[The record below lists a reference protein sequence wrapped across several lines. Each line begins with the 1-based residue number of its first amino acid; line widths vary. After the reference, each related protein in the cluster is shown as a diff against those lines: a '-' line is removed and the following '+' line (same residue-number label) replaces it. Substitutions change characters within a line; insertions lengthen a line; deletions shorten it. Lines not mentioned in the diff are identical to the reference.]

1 MSEAAPTT
9 MLQPE
14 AVQGVAPPQ
23 RAPTLEVEGL
33 RSGYHGVTVLKGL
46 DFQVGDEIFA
56 VLGANGAGKTTLLA
70 TLARLIPLMAGTIRF
85 LGEDVSALPPY
96 ETAGRGMGYVPQES
110 GTFPDLTVLE
120 NLRVGGMIGRRSP
133 AERMAEVFELFPA
146 LRPLQRQAA
155 GTLSGGESRM
165 LACGRAL
172 RAQKAGTLSGGESRM
187 VACGRALMQDPTVLL
202 LDEPTAGLSPLYVD
216 MFFDK
221 IKEIHETRGVA
232 IVLAE
237 QNATKALQ
245 VADRVMVLSLGEA
258 YAVVDAAEL
267 TTRQLKEGYRI

>member
-1 MSEAAPTT
+1 MSETARSA
-9 MLQPE
+9 
-14 AVQGVAPPQ
+14 
-23 RAPTLEVEGL
+23 TLEVEGL

-46 DFQVGDEIFA
+46 DFAVGNEVFA

-70 TLARLIPLMAGTIRF
+70 TLARLLPLMAGTIRF
-85 LGEDVSALPPY
+85 LGEDVSRLPPY
-96 ETAGRGMGYVPQES
+96 ETAARGIGYVPQEK
-110 GTFPDLTVLE
+110 GIFPDLTVLE
-120 NLRVGGMIGRRSP
+120 NLSVGGMIGRRSRD
-133 AERMAEVFELFPA
+133 ERMTEVFELFPD
-146 LRPLQRQAA
+146 LRGLRSQRA

-172 RAQKAGTLSGGESRM
+172 
-187 VACGRALMQDPTVLL
+187 MQEPKVLL

-216 MFFDK
+216 MFFDR
-221 IKEIHETRGVA
+221 IRTIHEARGVA

-258 YAVVDAAEL
+258 FAVMDAAEL
-267 TTRQLKEGYRI
+267 TTQQLKEGYRI

>member
-1 MSEAAPTT
+1 M
-9 MLQPE
+9 
-14 AVQGVAPPQ
+14 V
-23 RAPTLEVEGL
+23 PTLQVQAKPGLDARSGRGTVSLEVAGL
-33 RSGYHGVTVLKGL
+33 RSGYHGVTVLKDL
-46 DFQVGDEIFA
+46 DFTVGDEVFT

-85 LGEDVSALPPY
+85 QGEDVSSLPPF
-96 ETAGRGMGYVPQES
+96 ETAARGVGYVPQEK

-120 NLRVGGMIGRRSP
+120 NLTVGGMIGKRSRE
-133 AERMAEVFELFPA
+133 ERMAEVFELFPDLRA
-146 LRPLQRQAA
+146 LRTQRA

-172 RAQKAGTLSGGESRM
+172 MQEPRM
-187 VACGRALMQDPTVLL
+187 LL

-216 MFFDK
+216 MFFEK
-221 IKEIHETRGVA
+221 IREIHETKGVA

-245 VADRVMVLSLGEA
+245 VADRVMVLSLGRA
-258 YAVVDAAEL
+258 YAVMDAAEL
-267 TTRQLKEGYRI
+267 TTQQLKEGYRI

>member
-1 MSEAAPTT
+1 MSEATG
-9 MLQPE
+9 
-14 AVQGVAPPQ
+14 AV
-23 RAPTLEVEGL
+23 TLAVEGL

-46 DFQVGDEIFA
+46 DFTVGNEIFS

-70 TLARLIPLMAGTIRF
+70 TLARLIPITDGTVT
-85 LGEDVSALPPY
+85 LHGEDVSSMPPY
-96 ETAGRGMGYVPQES
+96 ETAARGIGYVPQEK

-120 NLRVGGMIGRRSP
+120 NLSVGGMFGARSRD
-133 AERMAEVFELFPA
+133 ERMAEVFDLFPD
-146 LRPLQRQAA
+146 LRAHQGQVA

-172 RAQKAGTLSGGESRM
+172 
-187 VACGRALMQDPTVLL
+187 MQDPTLLL

-221 IKEIHETRGVA
+221 IRQIHHTRGVA

-245 VADRVMVLSLGEA
+245 VSDRVMVLSLGQA
-258 YAVVDAAEL
+258 FAVMDAGEL
-267 TTRQLKEGYRI
+267 TTQQLKEGYRI

>member
-1 MSEAAPTT
+1 MSRTIAP
-9 MLQPE
+9 
-14 AVQGVAPPQ
+14 VS
-23 RAPTLEVEGL
+23 LEVEGL

-46 DFQVGDEIFA
+46 DFAVGDEIFA

-85 LGEDVSALPPY
+85 QGEDVSTLAPY
-96 ETAGRGMGYVPQES
+96 VTAGRGVGYVPQES

-120 NLRVGGMIGRRSP
+120 NLRIGGMIGERSRD
-133 AERMAEVFELFPA
+133 ERMAEVLELFPD
-146 LRPLQRQAA
+146 LRARQAQ
-155 GTLSGGESRM
+155 L
-165 LACGRAL
+165 
-172 RAQKAGTLSGGESRM
+172 AGTLSGGESRM
-187 VACGRALMQDPTVLL
+187 VACGRALMQDPRVLL

-258 YAVVDAAEL
+258 FAVMDAADL
-267 TTRQLKEGYRI
+267 TTQQLKEGYRI

>member
-1 MSEAAPTT
+1 MSETAGS
-9 MLQPE
+9 
-14 AVQGVAPPQ
+14 V
-23 RAPTLEVEGL
+23 TLEVEGL

-46 DFQVGDEIFA
+46 DFTVGNEIFA

-70 TLARLIPLMAGTIRF
+70 TLARLIALMSGTIRF
-85 LGEDVSALPPY
+85 QGEDVSALPPY
-96 ETAGRGMGYVPQES
+96 ETAGRGIGYVPQEK
-110 GTFPDLTVLE
+110 GIFPDLTVLE
-120 NLRVGGMIGRRSP
+120 NLLVGGMIGERSRD
-133 AERMAEVFELFPA
+133 ERMTEVLDLFPD
-146 LRPLQRQAA
+146 LR
-155 GTLSGGESRM
+155 T
-165 LACGRAL
+165 L

-187 VACGRALMQDPTVLL
+187 VACGRALMQDPRVLL

-237 QNATKALQ
+237 QNATKTLQ

-258 YAVVDAAEL
+258 FAVLDAAEL
-267 TTRQLKEGYRI
+267 TTQQLKEGYRI

>member
-1 MSEAAPTT
+1 MSETAGS
-9 MLQPE
+9 
-14 AVQGVAPPQ
+14 V
-23 RAPTLEVEGL
+23 TLEVEGL

-46 DFQVGDEIFA
+46 DFTVVDEIFA

-70 TLARLIPLMAGTIRF
+70 TLARLIPLMAGKIRF
-85 LGEDVSALPPY
+85 QGEDVSTLPPY
-96 ETAGRGMGYVPQES
+96 ETAGRGIGYVPQEK
-110 GTFPDLTVLE
+110 GTFPNLTVLE
-120 NLRVGGMIGRRSP
+120 NLRVGGMIGGRPRD
-133 AERMAEVFELFPA
+133 ERMAEVFELFPD
-146 LRPLQRQAA
+146 
-155 GTLSGGESRM
+155 
-165 LACGRAL
+165 L
-172 RAQKAGTLSGGESRM
+172 RAMQAQPAGTLSGGESRM
-187 VACGRALMQDPTVLL
+187 VACGRALMQDPKVLL

-258 YAVVDAAEL
+258 FAVMDAAEL
-267 TTRQLKEGYRI
+267 TTKQLKEGYRI

>member
-1 MSEAAPTT
+1 MSETAGSVT
-9 MLQPE
+9 LQ
-14 AVQGVAPPQ
+14 
-23 RAPTLEVEGL
+23 VEGL

-46 DFQVGDEIFA
+46 DFTVGDEIFA

-70 TLARLIPLMAGTIRF
+70 TLARLIPLMSGTIRF
-85 LGEDVSALPPY
+85 QGEDVSALPPY
-96 ETAGRGMGYVPQES
+96 ETAGRGIGYVPQEK
-110 GTFPDLTVLE
+110 GIFPDLTVLE
-120 NLRVGGMIGRRSP
+120 NLLVGGMIGRRSRD
-133 AERMAEVFELFPA
+133 ERMTEVLDLFPD
-146 LRPLQRQAA
+146 LR
-155 GTLSGGESRM
+155 T
-165 LACGRAL
+165 L

-187 VACGRALMQDPTVLL
+187 VACGRALMQDPRVLL

-237 QNATKALQ
+237 QNATKTLQ

-258 YAVVDAAEL
+258 FAVLNAAEL
-267 TTRQLKEGYRI
+267 TTQQLKEGYRI

>member
-1 MSEAAPTT
+1 MSESAPAAI
-9 MLQPE
+9 
-14 AVQGVAPPQ
+14 
-23 RAPTLEVEGL
+23 LEVEGL

-46 DFQVGDEIFA
+46 DFTVHNEIFA

-85 LGEDVSALPPY
+85 RGEDVSRLAPF
-96 ETAGRGMGYVPQES
+96 ETAGLGIGYVPQEKGVFS
-110 GTFPDLTVLE
+110 DLTVLE
-120 NLRVGGMIGRRSP
+120 NLTVGAMIGKRSRE
-133 AERMAEVFELFPA
+133 ERMAEVFELFPDLKA
-146 LRPLQRQAA
+146 LRAQLA

-165 LACGRAL
+165 AACA
-172 RAQKAGTLSGGESRM
+172 
-187 VACGRALMQDPTVLL
+187 RALMQDPKVLL

-221 IKEIHETRGVA
+221 IREIHQTRGVA

-258 YAVVDAAEL
+258 FAVMDAGQV
-267 TTRQLKEGYRI
+267 TTQQLKEGYRI